1 MPTHARSYLAIRVS
15 IDGNEGHGL
24 VPGSPRSADTP
35 RSNPALISLTT
46 GPNCTRTPALQDQRL
61 LAVLLQGK
69 KKGKKKGSC
78 AACRGQNHCLS
89 TQSEGKAGFAGP
101 AQPPEPPLQ
110 LEMLGLRDEDSL
122 SFCSSWARCKST
134 RAPRLCP
141 TLDCTPKAGLPLHT
155 KSL

>member
-46 GPNCTRTPALQDQRL
+46 GPNCTRTQALQDQRL

-69 KKGKKKGSC
+69 KKAKKRELCYLPGPKPLPEHPERGKSWIC
-78 AACRGQNHCLS
+78 WPSPATRTS
-89 TQSEGKAGFAGP
+89 PSAGN
-101 AQPPEPPLQ
+101 
-110 LEMLGLRDEDSL
+110 
-122 SFCSSWARCKST
+122 ARAES
-134 RAPRLCP
+134 
-141 TLDCTPKAGLPLHT
+141 
-155 KSL
+155 